1 VVVGHEGVGRL
12 SIHEPFVLKAIKL
25 NHASDHDE
33 SIVCMYVLYG
43 VDSLPMEVTASPA
56 AVAIG

>member
-1 VVVGHEGVGRL
+1 M
-12 SIHEPFVLKAIKL
+12 SILPSFSKYFIDPSTIDK
-25 NHASDHDE
+25 
-33 SIVCMYVLYG
+33 SICDIVTVLYG